1 MREEDSE
8 FGGTGR
14 AGNLP
19 EKKRGRDGKRDE
31 FGGGRTGRVPKEKW
45 RGEKNGGRG
54 SGQRGNGQPPFRRQ
68 ATLAAAWLACESAS
82 HSLRSYLL
90 PLTSN
95 VCAQPLPSEYSYR
108 SRPYVLHLRGSSHRR
123 VEFCDGGAFECEI

>member
-54 SGQRGNGQPPFRRQ
+54 MRAARKRAATVQEAGNPSCC
-68 ATLAAAWLACESAS
+68 LARL
-82 HSLRSYLL
+82 
-90 PLTSN
+90 
-95 VCAQPLPSEYSYR
+95 
-108 SRPYVLHLRGSSHRR
+108 
-123 VEFCDGGAFECEI
+123 